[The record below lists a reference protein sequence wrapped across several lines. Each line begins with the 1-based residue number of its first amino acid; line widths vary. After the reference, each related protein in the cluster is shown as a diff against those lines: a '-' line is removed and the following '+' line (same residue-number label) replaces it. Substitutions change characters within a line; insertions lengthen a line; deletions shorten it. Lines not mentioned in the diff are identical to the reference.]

1 MHQSGG
7 RHLLASNIVLSNP
20 STQLGGHKG
29 AGIPGI
35 PPHKMS
41 LSSNGHI
48 NQLATVGIL
57 APPGLSHTYG
67 TGYYYYDMPVSI
79 NGRQMGL
86 PNSSYAK

>member
-1 MHQSGG
+1 MHQAGG
-7 RHLLASNIVLSNP
+7 RHLMGQNMIMANPQAQANILA
-20 STQLGGHKG
+20 QKG
-29 AGIPGI
+29 IGMA
-35 PPHKMS
+35 PHKMS

-48 NQLATVGIL
+48 NQLATVGII

-79 NGRQMGL
+79 NGKQMGL